1 MKPCKITL
9 GDIADYDNLYFAYQS
24 AIKGKRYRDDVL
36 KFSQALGENL
46 IVLLNEIE
54 HEIYQVGPYSVFYVT
69 KPKKRMIMALQF
81 RDRVVQ
87 WAIYRQIFPLFDRGF
102 IFDSYACRKDK
113 GAHAAIDRLQ
123 YWMRQC
129 DRKPGKWYSLKMD
142 ISKFF
147 YRVNHEIMLEIL
159 GRKIGD
165 PKLMRL
171 LATIINSETQYF
183 GLPAGMS
190 PEEVPPEQR
199 LADVGIPIGNLTSQM
214 FANIYLD
221 RLDQH
226 AKHVLGVRHYIR
238 YMDDVIILGP
248 DKKAL
253 AQLWADIE
261 AFLADRLDLQL
272 NHKTSIQPLSQG
284 VEFVGMRV
292 WPTHRKLRR
301 STAKGIKRHLAD
313 LLERYKAGAVSAETL
328 GRAIDSYKG
337 VLKHCNS
344 YGLRKKLNQ
353 IYARL
358 MAPVGAKTDGKEE
371 HHGNLETR

>member
-1 MKPCKITL
+1 MKPYKVTIS
-9 GDIADYDNLYFAYQS
+9 DIANYDNLYFAYQS

-36 KFSQALGENL
+36 NFSQALGENL
-46 IVLLNEIE
+46 IVLLKEIE
-54 HEIYQVGPYSVFYVT
+54 QEVYQVGPYSVFYVT
-69 KPKKRMIMALQF
+69 RPKKRMIMALQF

-87 WAIYRQIFPLFDRGF
+87 WAIYRQINPLFDKGF
-102 IFDSYACRKDK
+102 IFDSYACRKEK
-113 GAHAAIDRLQ
+113 GSHTALDRLQ

-129 DRKPGKWYSLKMD
+129 DRRPGQWYSLKMD

-147 YRVNHEIMLEIL
+147 YRVNHEILLEIL
-159 GRKIGD
+159 GRKIHD

-171 LATIINSETQYF
+171 LATIINSETQRF

-190 PEEVPPEQR
+190 PEDVPPERR

-221 RLDQH
+221 QLDQY
-226 AKHVLGVRHYIR
+226 AKHVLGVRYFTR
-238 YMDDVIILGP
+238 YADDILILGQ
-248 DKKAL
+248 DKKDL
-253 AQLWADIE
+253 ARLWEKIE
-261 AFLADRLDLQL
+261 LFLGDRLALQL
-272 NHKTSIQPLSQG
+272 NSKTSIQPLKQG
-284 VEFVGMRV
+284 VEFIGMRV
-292 WPTHRKLRR
+292 WPTHRKLRK
-301 STAKGIKRHLAD
+301 STAKGIKRHLAE
-313 LLERYKAGAVSAETL
+313 LLEGYKAGMVSAETL

-358 MAPVGAKTDGKEE
+358 MAQDSAEAGSKEE

>member
-1 MKPCKITL
+1 MKSYDITIS
-9 GDIADYDNLYFAYQS
+9 DIANYDNLYFAYQS
-24 AIKGKRYRDDVL
+24 AAKGKRYRDDVL
-36 KFSQALGENL
+36 NFSQALGENL
-46 IVLLNEIE
+46 IVLLVEIE
-54 HEIYQVGPYSVFYVT
+54 QEVYQVGTYSVFYVT
-69 KPKKRMIMALQF
+69 RPKRRMIMALKF

-87 WAIYRQIFPLFDRGF
+87 WAIYRQIFPLFDKGF

-113 GAHAAIDRLQ
+113 GAHAALDRLQ

-129 DRKPGKWYSLKMD
+129 DRRTGEWYSLKMD

-147 YRVNHEIMLEIL
+147 YRVNHEILLDIL
-159 GRKIGD
+159 GRKIKD
-165 PKLMRL
+165 PALMRL
-171 LATIINSETQYF
+171 LATIINSETQLF
-183 GLPAGMS
+183 GLPAGTN
-190 PEEVPPEQR
+190 PEDVPPEER

-226 AKHVLGVRHYIR
+226 AKHVLKVHYYIR
-238 YMDDVIILGP
+238 YMDDIIILGP

-253 AQLWADIE
+253 AQLWAEIE
-261 AFLADRLDLQL
+261 VFLEDALELQL
-272 NHKTSIQPLSQG
+272 NSKTSIQPLKQG

-292 WPTHRKLRR
+292 WPTHRKLRK
-301 STAKGIKRHLAD
+301 STARAIKRHLID
-313 LLERYKAGAVSAETL
+313 LLEQYKAGTVSAETL
-328 GRAIDSYKG
+328 HRAIDSYKG

-358 MAPVGAKTDGKEE
+358 IHMESEQQGGKKQW
-371 HHGNLETR
+371 LS